1 MGYAKRTHMSIHDP
15 HEFIKYKLSADTHV
29 RDGRNLYE
37 HLCNVEKILK
47 ICGCDD
53 SVCLAGLFHSVYGT
67 SKWRH
72 ESIRDRELVRSII
85 GERAEHLV
93 WIFSNAKRP
102 FCWLFGENIPMTDGS
117 FARVDRDTL
126 HDLHMIEGANLLEQQ
141 GGLVEILSFASMQSP
156 EELRGE
162 R

>member
-1 MGYAKRTHMSIHDP
+1 MSIHDP

-102 FCWLFGENIPMTDGS
+102 FVDYWFCRDRRKNCIL
-117 FARVDRDTL
+117 VDRDPQL
-126 HDLHMIEGANLLEQQ
+126 
-141 GGLVEILSFASMQSP
+141 ILSNKVCLILQFLYGCLVS
-156 EELRGE
+156 RNFKNI
-162 R
+162 